1 MTRRELREHIFE
13 ILFRIEFHGEEELL
27 EQLELFF
34 EGFEEVDIKDRQYIE
49 NKITD
54 IKEKLPVIDAHID
67 EVAKGWKTKR
77 MGKVDLALIRLAA
90 YEMQYDDEVP
100 VSVAINEAVELA
112 KKYGQ
117 DESGSFI
124 NGILAKM
131 C

>member
-54 IKEKLPVIDAHID
+54 IKEKLPAIDTHID

>member
-34 EGFEEVDIKDRQYIE
+34 ERFEEVDIKDRQYIE

-54 IKEKLPVIDAHID
+54 IKEKLPAIDAHID